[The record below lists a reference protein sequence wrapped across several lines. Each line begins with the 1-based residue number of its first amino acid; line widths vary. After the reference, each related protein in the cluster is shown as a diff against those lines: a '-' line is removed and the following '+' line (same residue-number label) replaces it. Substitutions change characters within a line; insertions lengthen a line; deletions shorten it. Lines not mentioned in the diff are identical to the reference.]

1 MDKIKS
7 FVIKYQLWFKL
18 AACILLVCM
27 IFTPLLSVPFYNQ
40 QLNKSIETFVH
51 NFHDFFISDPK
62 SHALQYIFALIS
74 LILIICIIITV
85 FLSIFIKYQQFYL
98 IFSLSYIV
106 CYVFIILT
114 FISAGSY
121 GHNESGFKGIPHIA
135 FFLALLLLVADIICI
150 VFWIKSHKPSP
161 SKDERIAEL
170 EKRIEEL
177 ESKTA
182 DKNKS
187 PNIEKSNEKDGE

>member
-1 MDKIKS
+1 MDKFKS

-27 IFTPLLSVPFYNQ
+27 IFTPTIHQTILNTPFTSVWSFIWYHHRWGLTFNREYVFYFYCYYAFVIITIALIVLLLV
-40 QLNKSIETFVH
+40 SIFQ
-51 NFHDFFISDPK
+51 K
-62 SHALQYIFALIS
+62 KIFALCQF
-74 LILIICIIITV
+74 LYILDFIVYILGAV
-85 FLSIFIKYQQFYL
+85 FMFYN
-98 IFSLSYIV
+98 SPS
-106 CYVFIILT
+106 
-114 FISAGSY
+114 
-121 GHNESGFKGIPHIA
+121 IPHIA
-135 FFLALLLLVADIICI
+135 FYLALLLLVADIICT

-177 ESKTA
+177 ESQTA

-187 PNIEKSNEKDGE
+187 TNIEKSNEKDGE